1 MLYFYTAA
9 PLFLLVSMDQVV
21 IQPNNAIFTCT
32 ATGLPRPLI
41 QWRVKTSN
49 TQILLSNSTQFLI
62 YENITVERERIST
75 LRLLQTNANNT
86 GNYTCIAENIVA
98 SINSTSTLTM
108 YGKNT
113 SIIYADYIIAT
124 VFYFEFFFSYT
135 YYQTTR
141 H

>member
-1 MLYFYTAA
+1 MLYSYTAA
-9 PLFLLVSMDQVV
+9 PLFLHVPMDQVI

-49 TQILLSNSTQFLI
+49 TQILLSNSTQLLI
-62 YENITVERERIST
+62 YENITGERERIST

-98 SINSTSTLTM
+98 SINSTSTLTV

-113 SIIYADYIIAT
+113 SITLTIL
-124 VFYFEFFFSYT
+124 
-135 YYQTTR
+135 
-141 H
+141 

>member
-49 TQILLSNSTQFLI
+49 TGTQILLSNSTQFLI

-98 SINSTSTLTM
+98 SINSTSTLTV

-113 SIIYADYIIAT
+113 SITLTIL
-124 VFYFEFFFSYT
+124 
-135 YYQTTR
+135 
-141 H
+141 

>member
-9 PLFLLVSMDQVV
+9 PLFLLVSMDQVI

-86 GNYTCIAENIVA
+86 GNYTCIAVNIVA
-98 SINSTSTLTM
+98 SINSTATLTV
-108 YGKNT
+108 YGKSA
-113 SIIYADYIIAT
+113 SIMLTIL
-124 VFYFEFFFSYT
+124 
-135 YYQTTR
+135 
-141 H
+141 